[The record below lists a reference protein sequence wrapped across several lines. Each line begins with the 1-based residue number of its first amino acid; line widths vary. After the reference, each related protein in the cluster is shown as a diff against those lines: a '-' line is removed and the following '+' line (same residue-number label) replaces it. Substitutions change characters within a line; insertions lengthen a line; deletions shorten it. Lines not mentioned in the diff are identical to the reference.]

1 MRFNNVEDPMGQ
13 FMNIDK
19 GIELMNDNIIALR
32 SQTINLQENI
42 EKTKIDPEKMFNE
55 LKEKQSILDKNKEII
70 RNKMKILEGRNRM
83 LQISM
88 DKNIFYK
95 KVVYVILSIVIALI
109 IVILFAIS
117 FFKSN

>member
-1 MRFNNVEDPMGQ
+1 MRNNAEDKYES

-19 GIELMNDNIIALR
+19 GIDVMNDNIIALK

-42 EKTKIDPEKMFNE
+42 EKTKIDPERMFNE
-55 LKEKQSILDKNKEII
+55 LKEKQIILDKNKEII
-70 RNKMKILEGRNRM
+70 INKMKILEGRNRM

-95 KVVYVILSIVIALI
+95 KVVYVILSIVISI
-109 IVILFAIS
+109 IVIILFAVS
-117 FFKSN
+117 FFKSK